1 MNQLSLLR
9 SWFLMLF
16 IGILCMLC
24 PVTLNADHM
33 ERTSDIHGILQNG
46 SDEAQFYPS
55 GVSVKLHVLEGISE
69 IESYSTSPSS
79 KGTFRFQN
87 VKIVHD
93 RTYFL
98 TAEYQG
104 AVYSSSVDQENL
116 DSPSIIQ
123 VFESTQKANQLKVIS
138 HTVIVTGADPNDRI
152 LEILERISL
161 ENTGDKTVVA
171 STSSGSMEDLLRF
184 ALPSGF
190 YNLDIRS
197 DLIGGEVLVVDR
209 GFALTTPV
217 PPSQLQPHHFEF
229 VYRLK
234 YSGTSIDLSR
244 TLRFGADNIRVV
256 IPTTVAVGSSNQ
268 LTDLGV
274 ATIGEQDLQLLEG
287 SLIVAGAGL
296 DLRLSQ
302 LPEPSTVQ
310 LILKFIKRW
319 QLIVGLPLLLGILL
333 GGTLIY
339 GLKHNRKGP
348 ETIPDVT
355 SHTKSITS
363 RSALFD
369 ELVEVERN
377 LRSSE
382 DPDPDEKAR
391 SEQLKRQIV
400 NLDVQAKFDAQ
411 SQSKKAPQDS

>member
-1 MNQLSLLR
+1 
-9 SWFLMLF
+9 
-16 IGILCMLC
+16 
-24 PVTLNADHM
+24 
-33 ERTSDIHGILQNG
+33 
-46 SDEAQFYPS
+46 
-55 GVSVKLHVLEGISE
+55 
-69 IESYSTSPSS
+69 
-79 KGTFRFQN
+79 
-87 VKIVHD
+87 
-93 RTYFL
+93 
-98 TAEYQG
+98 
-104 AVYSSSVDQENL
+104 SSVDQENL

-369 ELVEVERN
+369 
-377 LRSSE
+377 
-382 DPDPDEKAR
+382 
-391 SEQLKRQIV
+391 
-400 NLDVQAKFDAQ
+400 
-411 SQSKKAPQDS
+411 